1 MNTESG
7 LNQSEYHP
15 ELISRRGEL
24 IAWTT
29 TLMALSAWGI
39 LLLFAAPV
47 HSALKFLAIFLL
59 FSALAISLGNWMDRH
74 TLLRI
79 YPDGIRFENGLR
91 RAHLRWDE
99 IQQVQV
105 FPSNWGKKVS
115 VLGVQAHFDFRTL
128 GEVTVQGDIK
138 GRMGFAD
145 GEAILKKIV
154 REAGLKQVEGPENGE
169 YYTRQ

>member
-1 MNTESG
+1 MDTESG

-29 TLMALSAWGI
+29 AFMALAAWGI
-39 LLLFAAPV
+39 LLLVGAPV
-47 HSALKFLAIFLL
+47 HPALKFLATFLL
-59 FSALAISLGNWMDRH
+59 LSALAISLGNWMDRH

-79 YPDGIRFENGLR
+79 EADGIRFENGLR
-91 RAHLRWDE
+91 RAHLQWDE

-105 FPSNWGKKVS
+105 FPSNWGKKVRI
-115 VLGVQAHFDFRTL
+115 LGGQVHFDFRTL
-128 GEVTVQGDIK
+128 GEVTIQGDVK

-145 GEAILKKIV
+145 GEAILKKILQ
-154 REAGLKQVEGPENGE
+154 EAGLKKVERPGSGE
-169 YYTRQ
+169 YYARQ